1 MQIIADPK
9 LYEEKERLYYNVRN
23 KEGRIISDETLKQLP
38 YADSSNPYY
47 NEWQLRAKN
56 MERFLAYLKKRKQSS
71 IKILDVG
78 CGNGWMTHLL
88 YEAGFDVTGTDLNM
102 EELQQAE
109 HVFGTDEKLKWL
121 YANVLTDSIPG
132 APFDLII
139 FGASCQYFPD
149 IASLTE
155 KLLPLLSP
163 GGEIHLLDSIFY
175 SDGEVTEAALRSK
188 EYYTSL
194 GFPEMAGYYHH
205 HSLHSLKKAGYTK
218 VHPGLF
224 SKATPLQWWKT
235 IKQ

>member
-9 LYEEKERLYYNVRN
+9 LYEEKERLYYDVRN

-47 NEWQLRAKN
+47 SEWNLRAKN
-56 MERFLAYLKKRKQSS
+56 MERFLAYLKKRKQPS

-88 YEAGFDVTGTDLNM
+88 SEAGCDVTGADLNM

-109 HVFGTDEKLKWL
+109 RVFGTDEKLKWL
-121 YANVLTDSIPG
+121 YANVLTDNIPG

-139 FGASCQYFPD
+139 FGASCQYFPN
-149 IASLTE
+149 INELTK

-175 SDGEVTEAALRSK
+175 KDAQIGDAASRSK
-188 EYYTSL
+188 EYYSSL

-205 HSLHSLKKAGYTK
+205 HSIPSLKKAGYTK